1 MWEIMLHL
9 DILPAKL
16 SNKHLYYAGMYSN
29 QFYANLDFLTY
40 V

>member
-1 MWEIMLHL
+1 M
-9 DILPAKL
+9 DILLAKL
-16 SNKHLYYAGMYSN
+16 SNKRLCYVEMYSN